1 MDFLDPVEFVGPE
14 QVQPC
19 HYIRNTLFYVVFPTI
34 LK

>member
-19 HYIRNTLFYVVFPTI
+19 HYIRNTLFYKNPTI
-34 LK
+34 LN